1 MFKPPLVLALL
12 RDELREHG
20 VYYQSQFWRL
30 VPPHFVYFSLI
41 LSKNS
46 VKAGK
51 DLSHLMRLFG
61 YPLFLETLDRSIEKA
76 AVRSSRHD
84 RTNGVHFTVNWCKLK
99 SQKWTLQRRD
109 KLGKAPRG
117 RSAKICISGH
127 LDRIWKNF
135 FKKSEKCVFQRFF
148 MFSGRDLNADDILE
162 HLLVH
167 ERFIFKR
174 RNSSRCR
181 KNAIFRSEKV

>member
-1 MFKPPLVLALL
+1 MIFKAEVVWIDLIYKMFKPPLVLALL

-84 RTNGVHFTVNWCKLK
+84 RTNGVHFTVN
-99 SQKWTLQRRD
+99 
-109 KLGKAPRG
+109 
-117 RSAKICISGH
+117 
-127 LDRIWKNF
+127 
-135 FKKSEKCVFQRFF
+135 
-148 MFSGRDLNADDILE
+148 
-162 HLLVH
+162 
-167 ERFIFKR
+167 
-174 RNSSRCR
+174 
-181 KNAIFRSEKV
+181 